1 MTKLGSL
8 ILLVVICSTSR
19 AQSNEIQKAD
29 SIANLYP
36 GHSLSDLGLLSY
48 HLTSPLQT
56 DVGKFRAIYTWVC
69 TNIQGDYELME
80 YCRRKRA
87 KLKGGRLDRWS
98 REFNT
103 IIIQTLLDRRRTLCK
118 GYVWLVREL
127 ALKAGIDCE
136 IITGYARSARSNIG
150 GNGVAN
156 HSWNAVMLDGKWYLC
171 DPTWSSGAVTP
182 ENEFTTSYNDAY
194 FLTDP
199 EWFVL
204 NHYPLDV
211 KWTLM
216 EHPPGLHEF
225 LNRPL
230 IYISAFKYRVM
241 PDEPTSFYITTTKGH
256 PVAFNYLEN
265 GKEAV
270 KTATYQKRGRY
281 AYHIKINNEYVITY
295 RVTVR

>member
-1 MTKLGSL
+1 MTKITLL
-8 ILLVVICSTSR
+8 IVFSFLAIIGLC
-19 AQSNEIQKAD
+19 QSSEIKKAD
-29 SIANLYP
+29 SIASLYP

-48 HLTSPLQT
+48 KLTAPLSTEQ
-56 DVGKFRAIYTWVC
+56 GKFRAIYKWVC

-87 KLKGGRLDRWS
+87 KLRGAKLDRW
-98 REFNT
+98 RKEFNA
-103 IIIQTLLDRRRTLCK
+103 IVIQTLLDRRRTLCK

-136 IITGYARSARSNIG
+136 IVTGYARSARSNIG

-182 ENEFTTSYNDAY
+182 ENEFTPVYNDTY
-194 FLTDP
+194 FLADP
-199 EWFVL
+199 AWLVL
-204 NHYPLDV
+204 DHFPEDV

-216 EHPPGLHEF
+216 EHPPALHEF

-230 IYISAFKYRVM
+230 VYASAFKYKVK
-241 PDEPTSFYITTTKGH
+241 PDESSSFWIPATKGRA
-256 PVAFNYLEN
+256 VEFKYSEN
-265 GKEAV
+265 GDQRV
-270 KTATYQKRGRY
+270 KSTTYQKRGKY
-281 AYHIKINNEYVITY
+281 VYHIRINNEYVISY
-295 RVTVR
+295 LVTVR